1 MDIKGYNERNAY
13 AIKDENGLIA
23 AEEQIIY
30 QTIPQ
35 IEKAIKQVKK
45 VMEKAA
51 KDLDFIE
58 AAKQRDEM
66 FRLQK
71 ELEEMKG

>member
-1 MDIKGYNERNAY
+1 
-13 AIKDENGLIA
+13 
-23 AEEQIIY
+23 
-30 QTIPQ
+30 
-35 IEKAIKQVKK
+35 
-45 VMEKAA
+45 MEKAA

-71 ELEEMKG
+71 ELEEMK